1 MSSRILPIVLIVLS
15 GFILF
20 GYVNPTYSGVIATDQ
35 QQIASDNNAL
45 QAAAKFTDKEN
56 TLLQQEKAISPTN
69 MARLASYLPDGVDNI
84 QLILDLN
91 ALASRSG
98 ISLSGFTIQ
107 STAATSQT
115 AAPAAS
121 SASATQAKGTTA
133 PVSAT
138 APAMASSVPVQSTS
152 LLGSITLSVTAMG
165 TYPAFQTFLA
175 ATEQSLRPLDIT
187 QLTLKDATNGVYSY
201 TITYRIYWLQ

>member
-138 APAMASSVPVQSTS
+138 ASSVPVQSTS